1 MGLRGVRGS
10 TWWLVAGW
18 ALYPVWKVALH
29 FFGPG
34 HAFAPET
41 YTITCLS
48 FDLVVAA
55 YVAVAYRF
63 GLVGPRQTELRGAP
77 VPAR

>member
-1 MGLRGVRGS
+1 
-10 TWWLVAGW
+10 
-18 ALYPVWKVALH
+18 LH

-55 YVAVAYRF
+55 YVAVVYRF
-63 GLVGPRQTELRGAP
+63 GLVGSRQTELRGAP